1 MKLRSEEKFAFLQLI
16 QHVAKIDGE
25 YAHKEREIVDEYCAE
40 MGIENVAIDQD
51 LFGLDKILNAFT
63 SKTSQRIAML
73 SLMALV
79 HIDDRFGINEYK
91 TILEIAKKFELT
103 DKEIRYFSMWGKA
116 KSALYEQAL
125 LLLEA

>member
-25 YAHKEREIVDEYCAE
+25 YGHKERDIIDEYCAE
-40 MGIENVAIDQD
+40 MGVENIDINQE
-51 LFGLDKILNAFT
+51 LFQLEKILSVFT
-63 SKTSQRIAML
+63 SKASQRIAML

-79 HIDDRFGINEYK
+79 HIDDRFGIHEHK
-91 TILEIAKKFELT
+91 TIQKIAQVFKLT
-103 DKEIRYFSMWGKA
+103 EKEIRHFSIWGKA
-116 KSALYEQAL
+116 NSALYEQAL